1 MRALNVD
8 RRLAAL
14 AALFSLATLV
24 DCNGSSTS
32 SAPTPAPAPAPT
44 PTPPPPSAVDVV
56 TYHNDNARTGQ
67 YAGETVLTPATVN
80 PQNFGKIG
88 FYAVDGKVDAH
99 PLYLSNVNIPGLGM
113 RNVLY
118 VVTEHAS
125 AYAFDAS
132 SGAQIWKVSTLGPG
146 EMPSDTLGCGQVSP
160 EIGITATPVLDRARG
175 ANGALY
181 LVTMSKASGNYFQRV
196 HALDAATGA
205 ELFGG
210 PRTVTATFPGTGA
223 GSMNGNVIFDPRQYE
238 ERAGLLLLNGTL
250 YT

>member
-88 FYAVDGKVDAH
+88 FYAVDGKVDAQ
-99 PLYLSNVNIPGLGM
+99 PLYLSNVNIP
-113 RNVLY
+113 
-118 VVTEHAS
+118 
-125 AYAFDAS
+125 
-132 SGAQIWKVSTLGPG
+132 
-146 EMPSDTLGCGQVSP
+146 
-160 EIGITATPVLDRARG
+160 
-175 ANGALY
+175 
-181 LVTMSKASGNYFQRV
+181 ASGC
-196 HALDAATGA
+196 ATC
-205 ELFGG
+205 F
-210 PRTVTATFPGTGA
+210 T
-223 GSMNGNVIFDPRQYE
+223 S
-238 ERAGLLLLNGTL
+238 
-250 YT
+250 